1 MIILDYV
8 VDSLHSAG
16 YLLRR
21 SQQVHTDAWSRTVA
35 QVTGPQYAVL
45 VAIEGWPGADQKRV
59 GQLASLDKSTVA
71 GIVARL
77 VEYGWVDRLSDPKDR
92 RRRLLKLGTR
102 GGNELAAVTQ
112 SARVVQK
119 QLLSPLPVAEHDVFI
134 DALASVARVED
145 AGVQRQ
151 RTKASALVMART
163 PGYLIRRAQQWHAAC
178 WSEVV
183 RDVTGP
189 QYAVIGAT
197 IGAGVATQAQ
207 IGAGA
212 SLDSSSTGDIVA
224 RLIERGWLEQVDNSR
239 DRRSRPVRV
248 TAPAMTAMRLLKAPV
263 TEVQQ
268 RVLAPLTAPE
278 QEHFTRWMRLVAGVE
293 PAPAD
298 PGPRHS
304 RLAWIAWT
312 TGYGHGAVSD
322 FRDYVTVGVGQV
334 LGRAAGREG

>member
-119 QLLSPLPVAEHDVFI
+119 QLI
-134 DALASVARVED
+134 
-145 AGVQRQ
+145 
-151 RTKASALVMART
+151 
-163 PGYLIRRAQQWHAAC
+163 
-178 WSEVV
+178 
-183 RDVTGP
+183 VT
-189 QYAVIGAT
+189 
-197 IGAGVATQAQ
+197 
-207 IGAGA
+207 
-212 SLDSSSTGDIVA
+212 
-224 RLIERGWLEQVDNSR
+224 
-239 DRRSRPVRV
+239 
-248 TAPAMTAMRLLKAPV
+248 
-263 TEVQQ
+263 
-268 RVLAPLTAPE
+268 
-278 QEHFTRWMRLVAGVE
+278 
-293 PAPAD
+293 
-298 PGPRHS
+298 
-304 RLAWIAWT
+304 
-312 TGYGHGAVSD
+312 
-322 FRDYVTVGVGQV
+322 
-334 LGRAAGREG
+334 